1 MRREPVNSQY
11 DFVGRFMK
19 LALKPFTGL
28 AALILFATTPAARA
42 SAQTGAIASR
52 TSQVNGVELHYLT
65 AGHGPAVILLHG
77 YTQTSRMW
85 RPIIPLLAAKFTV
98 IAPDLPG
105 IGDSA
110 IPADGLDMKNAAIR
124 VHVLAKS
131 LGVEKARVVGHDIG
145 LMVAY
150 AYAAQFPTETE
161 KLVVMDAFLPGV
173 AGWED
178 VYNNPS
184 IWHFRFNGPTP
195 EELVRGRERTYF
207 DYFWNDFAADK
218 THSLPEA
225 DRAAYAAAYSR
236 PGRMRAGW
244 AYFVS
249 FQQAAKDFAQLS
261 QTKLTMPVL
270 AIGGEKANG
279 KLLGEQMKI
288 VATDATMVVLKDCG
302 HWVLEEK
309 PKETTDALMKFL

>member
-1 MRREPVNSQY
+1 
-11 DFVGRFMK
+11 MK
-19 LALKPFTGL
+19 LRLEFL
-28 AALILFATTPAARA
+28 AQLILVAVCFLSGGIPTKADQVPL
-42 SAQTGAIASR
+42 AIASR
-52 TSQVNGVELHYLT
+52 MAEVDGVKLHYLT

-85 RPIIPLLAAKFTV
+85 RPIMPLLAEKFTV

-105 IGDSA
+105 IGDSG
-110 IPADGLDMKNAAIR
+110 IPSDRLDMKNAAIR
-124 VHVLAKS
+124 IHGLAKS

-150 AYAAQFPTETE
+150 AYAAQFPKETE

-173 AGWED
+173 QGWED
-178 VYNNPS
+178 VYNNPA

-195 EELVRGRERTYF
+195 EALVKGRERTYCEH
-207 DYFWNDFAADK
+207 FWNNFAADK
-218 THSLPEA
+218 TRSLPEV
-225 DRAAYAAAYSR
+225 DRAAYTAAYAR

-249 FQQAAKDFAQLS
+249 FQQAARDFAELS
-261 QTKLTMPVL
+261 KTKLTMPVL

-279 KLLGEQMKI
+279 ALLGQQMKI
-288 VATDATMVVLKDCG
+288 VATDATMVVLKDTG
-302 HWVLEEK
+302 HWVLEEQ
-309 PKETTDALMKFL
+309 PKHTTDALLKFL

>member
-1 MRREPVNSQY
+1 MVTLC
-11 DFVGRFMK
+11 F
-19 LALKPFTGL
+19 LFT
-28 AALILFATTPAARA
+28 AIATEAHQAPL
-42 SAQTGAIASR
+42 AIASR
-52 TSQVNGVELHYLT
+52 SAEVDGVKLHYLT

-85 RPIIPLLAAKFTV
+85 RPIMPLLAEKFTV

-105 IGDSA
+105 IGDSG
-110 IPADGLDMKNAAIR
+110 IPSDRLDMKNAAIR
-124 VHVLAKS
+124 IHGLAES

-150 AYAAQFPTETE
+150 AYAAQFPKETE

-173 AGWED
+173 QGWED
-178 VYNNPS
+178 VYNNPA

-195 EELVRGRERTYF
+195 EALVKGRERTYF
-207 DYFWNDFAADK
+207 EHFWNNFAADK
-218 THSLPEA
+218 TRSLPEV
-225 DRAAYAAAYSR
+225 DRAAYTAAYAR

-249 FQQAAKDFAQLS
+249 FQQAAKDFAELS
-261 QTKLTMPVL
+261 KTKLTMPVL

-279 KLLGEQMKI
+279 ALLGQQMKI
-288 VATDATMVVLKDCG
+288 VATDATMVVLKDTG
-302 HWVLEEK
+302 HWVLEEQ
-309 PKETTDALMKFL
+309 PKQTTDALLKFL